1 MYTYIPSLLSF
12 PFMVPFHP
20 SWSSKSP
27 TLFAL
32 CAIQQLPTS
41 YLLLHIVVYI
51 CQCFFLNLSPALFLP
66 PPHVHKFILYIC
78 ASLTACVLLLA
89 LGCELFEKR
98 ELDSCFYTIGNFID
112 TQDISVELKNNL
124 RTKYRNLVSPFFYS

>member
-12 PFMVPFHP
+12 PFMVPFHL

-32 CAIQQLPTS
+32 CAIQQLPTG
-41 YLLLHIVVYI
+41 YLLLHIVVYT

-66 PPHVHKFILYIC
+66 PPHVHQFILYIC